1 MSPATKRLRIR
12 LWWSLYS
19 RDRLIALALRRPTQI
34 NEGACDVPLPRLSD
48 FDIRPFHP
56 AVFQMLRYQQLDDVS
71 YQRRLATM
79 FIEKVKLCQYLG
91 RVLFAQYSPSNHNFG
106 ATNKTTITLVPREAS
121 EAELDRCSQKLDAW
135 VSGLPKDAQFIPPK
149 SQHLSEGEKVLLLHS
164 AMLRMIYHAT
174 CSALHRPQ
182 ALIFGRKAHSTSK
195 KAKWSITA
203 RQKMQDAAAGTTEIA
218 HGLNRLGLTKFL
230 PASGLTVVLPAA
242 VVHLTNLTSSNPVV
256 RDEST
261 WNFHRCVEV
270 LNKLKDIYPAADHET
285 AYLEEAVRWQ
295 LKRSPNSVLIMQN
308 ATFSV
313 VGGDR
318 TQPDNGAR
326 SLTDRAVNDWTTSAQ
341 TKEST
346 PARTNMRN
354 NNQFQGSIIEL
365 DEEDRD
371 RNTTL
376 HSTDFRDQNAGR
388 FNNTTMM
395 TFTNNNTCS
404 ISDHSS
410 SSYQLHNIQI
420 QSNNDSTPT
429 NTFPDRNSPK
439 EQPEEWDWNVD
450 VLNDWLVSSD
460 EDGDGDGDG
469 EGENE
474 NEGQS
479 QSKHERQTQI
489 ENKDADHTTK
499 NMRHDAE
506 NLSKE
511 KAEAEADIVSSS
523 SSSSPPLLLHT
534 EQEDQHQHQDQQ
546 QQLLVS
552 PSLLFPPSVISSD
565 NSSSSSRDSMMIT
578 GDLERDLGFA

>member
-1 MSPATKRLRIR
+1 MTYWHEFDGSPQKDIWHWVGVCNTQAQSIGLHRDPTGSDMSPATKRLRIR

-48 FDIRPFHP
+48 FDVRPFHP
-56 AVFQMLRYQQLDDVS
+56 AVSQMLRCRLSDDVPH
-71 YQRRLATM
+71 QRRLATM
-79 FIEKVKLCQYLG
+79 FIEKVKLCQCLG

-106 ATNKTTITLVPREAS
+106 ATDKTTITLVPREAS
-121 EAELDRCSQKLDAW
+121 EAEVDRCSQKLDAW

-195 KAKWSITA
+195 QTKWTITA

-242 VVHLTNLTSSNPVV
+242 VVHITNLTSSNPAV

-261 WNFHRCVEV
+261 WNFCRCIEV

-295 LKRSPNSVLIMQN
+295 LRRSPNSVLI
-308 ATFSV
+308 
-313 VGGDR
+313 
-318 TQPDNGAR
+318 
-326 SLTDRAVNDWTTSAQ
+326 SLTDRAVDDWTT
-341 TKEST
+341 
-346 PARTNMRN
+346 PVRTGTRGD
-354 NNQFQGSIIEL
+354 NQGRIIEL
-365 DEEDRD
+365 DGEDRG

-376 HSTDFRDQNAGR
+376 HSTDLRDQNAGG
-388 FNNTTMM
+388 FNNTSSMKTS
-395 TFTNNNTCS
+395 NNYYFS
-404 ISDHSS
+404 
-410 SSYQLHNIQI
+410 QI
-420 QSNNDSTPT
+420 HSNNDSTPT
-429 NTFPDRNSPK
+429 NPFPDRHSPK

-450 VLNDWLVSSD
+450 VLNDWLLFS
-460 EDGDGDGDG
+460 DG
-469 EGENE
+469 EGES
-474 NEGQS
+474 QS
-479 QSKHERQTQI
+479 QSENERQSPI
-489 ENKDADHTTK
+489 ENNHHYHQQKDADHTTK
-499 NMRHDAE
+499 NMRIRHDDAKD
-506 NLSKE
+506 LSKE
-511 KAEAEADIVSSS
+511 NAKEEADIVSSS
-523 SSSSPPLLLHT
+523 ASSSP
-534 EQEDQHQHQDQQ
+534 QQ
-546 QQLLVS
+546 QQQPLVS
-552 PSLLFPPSVISSD
+552 PSLLFPPSVINSNS
-565 NSSSSSRDSMMIT
+565 SSSSSRDSMMIT